1 MEKDNEIEVDLQDVY
16 NIINN
21 PSFSQFLL
29 LNTANWTSAAWIIQ
43 ILLDAFEEAS
53 QQLEIK

>member
-43 ILLDAFEEAS
+43 TLLDAFEEAS

>member
-1 MEKDNEIEVDLQDVY
+1 MEKDNEIEVDLQDIY

-43 ILLDAFEEAS
+43 TLLDAFEEAS

>member
-43 ILLDAFEEAS
+43 TLLDAFEEAS
-53 QQLEIK
+53 Q